1 MVVLWERLRAAFL
14 ADAPADLS
22 LQRLETSFSFM
33 EGIRRFRAHRWRKR
47 DLQYCVLLPILLFAF
62 IICSKPPILIRILMA
77 AVYIYLIAA
86 PATSQFFLPFL
97 PTGTYLILFYSCG
110 FINPKYRP
118 PIFVRLLPGLETIFY
133 GGDLSATLAAS
144 PNSVCDILAWIPY
157 GLGHFGAPFVVSLIM
172 FLFGP
177 PTTLPSFHFAF
188 GFMNVIG
195 VTTQLLFPNAPPWY
209 RNLHGLE
216 KASYDMQGSP
226 GGLARIDKILGANLY
241 TAGFTGS
248 PMVFGAFPSLHSA
261 DAVMEALFLSYLFP
275 KCTPFVTGYVL
286 WIWWATM
293 YLTHHYFAD
302 LIGGGVLS
310 LFVFNL
316 CRITIMAQAER
327 GKFGRWSYSQL
338 TFGLGN
344 ASRVEQTPLNRA
356 YALYDEET
364 QGDPIYEEEMV
375 ELSSR

>member
-1 MVVLWERLRAAFL
+1 
-14 ADAPADLS
+14 
-22 LQRLETSFSFM
+22 
-33 EGIRRFRAHRWRKR
+33 
-47 DLQYCVLLPILLFAF
+47 
-62 IICSKPPILIRILMA
+62 MA